1 MFFALLIAILAIP
14 VGVHIEH
21 PDYFSAASNGKADW
35 KYVGRHE
42 CQSGLQAD
50 GSYTLPV
57 AGNVYFKQVNKD
69 GTVSDVVCDRIKFKE
84 PLVKIENLDPI
95 EE

>member
-69 GTVSDVVCDRIKFKE
+69 GTVSEVACDHKIFE
-84 PLVKIENLDPI
+84 DLPVKIENLDPP